1 MSAFQP
7 PAQVF
12 RDPTSFARAATV
24 ALMLAAAMHVG
35 AGLFVVDRLAAGDT
49 LSFSISDR
57 GTIAARGAFPVFQW
71 VSFVISTLSYVTWLV
86 WQYRVHTN
94 ARLFA
99 HDLVPTGPGWGVLCW
114 FVPFVNFVKP
124 YLILREIRA
133 ASVPRRRG
141 GRWVTRLWW
150 GAWLGGG
157 ILSSAA
163 MVEAVLDVFNDLR
176 GSIMP
181 RLFVVELDEGT
192 LHLIVAAELLLIIA
206 AVFAVIIIREVTQGQ
221 TALGRVVADAA
232 SAVPTRLD
240 VR

>member
-1 MSAFQP
+1 M
-7 PAQVF
+7 
-12 RDPTSFARAATV
+12 
-24 ALMLAAAMHVG
+24 
-35 AGLFVVDRLAAGDT
+35 
-49 LSFSISDR
+49 
-57 GTIAARGAFPVFQW
+57 
-71 VSFVISTLSYVTWLV
+71 ISTLNYVTWLI
-86 WQYRVHTN
+86 WQYPVHTN

-99 HDLVPTGPGWGVLCW
+99 HDLVPIGPGWGVLCW

-124 YLILREIRA
+124 YLTLRKIRA
-133 ASVPRRRG
+133 ASVPSRRG

-163 MVEAVLDVFNDLR
+163 VIDAMLDVFDDLR

-192 LHLIVAAELLLIIA
+192 LQLIVAAELLVVVA
-206 AVFAVIIIREVTQGQ
+206 AAFAVIIIREVTQGQ
-221 TALGRVVADAA
+221 IAFGRAIEDAA
-232 SAVPTRLD
+232 AAVPARPD